1 VCQPVNLTKKKGTFM
16 SDYIL
21 TEKETRAK
29 TKLSRDTRK
38 RLEAQGKFPRPYR
51 ISPGR
56 SGYIESEVDEW
67 IVNLSQEVVE
77 A

>member
-1 VCQPVNLTKKKGTFM
+1 MKKKGTFM

-21 TEKETRAK
+21 TEKEARAK

-38 RLEAQGKFPRPYR
+38 RLEAKGKFPKPYP

-56 SGYIESEVDEW
+56 SGYIESEIDDW
-67 IVNLSQEVVE
+67 IKNLSREVADE
-77 A
+77 

>member
-1 VCQPVNLTKKKGTFM
+1 EN
-16 SDYIL
+16 IL

-38 RLEAQGKFPRPYR
+38 RLEAKGKFPRPYR

-56 SGYIESEVDEW
+56 SGYVESEINEWIANLSREVVDE
-67 IVNLSQEVVE
+67 
-77 A
+77 